1 MKRRIIK
8 WSLLVL
14 ATAVCI
20 LAMTYWSV
28 SWNASG
34 LTFDNA
40 KDVPAHEYGLLLGT
54 SPITPR
60 GKHNYNFDNRINA
73 AAELYRAGKIRK
85 IIASGGN
92 YTRDEN
98 GKLVKYGC
106 DEPKAMRDS
115 LVAKGVR
122 PSDITLDYDGTRTIY
137 SIAKARDVYKLDT
150 VILISQ
156 KYHNE
161 RAIRQAEHYGLTA
174 VGYNAPPSHITI
186 NKLQSTLRET
196 FARVK
201 LYGELWFT
209 ATPHFCTPKKPTN
222 TDNKPVKAKQPAA
235 KRQ

>member
-14 ATAVCI
+14 AMAGCI
-20 LAMTYWSV
+20 LALTYWSV

-34 LTFDNA
+34 RTFDKP

-60 GKHNYNFDNRINA
+60 GKHNYNFDNRVNA

-92 YTRDEN
+92 YTKDKD
-98 GKLVKYGC
+98 GKPLKYGC
-106 DEPKAMRDS
+106 DEPNAMRDS
-115 LVAKGVR
+115 LVDKGVR

-161 RAIRQAEHYGLTA
+161 RAIRQAEHYGLAA

-209 ATPHFCTPKKPTN
+209 ATPHFSVPKN
-222 TDNKPVKAKQPAA
+222 SASTDNQLVKPKQPAT